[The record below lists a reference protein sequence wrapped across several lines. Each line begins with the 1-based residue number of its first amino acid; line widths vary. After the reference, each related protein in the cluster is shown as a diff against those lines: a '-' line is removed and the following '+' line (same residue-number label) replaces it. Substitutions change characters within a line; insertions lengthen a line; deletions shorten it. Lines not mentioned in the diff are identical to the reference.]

1 MSGGFSEKL
10 VLVRV
15 SEKFELASVELLE
28 VNFIDLLIDSYNHI
42 YVLACCFFFPFRV
55 NGMPDNS
62 STNALVSSIYS
73 SMYYLGYVHFFT
85 DSLSLLF

>member
-28 VNFIDLLIDSYNHI
+28 VNFIDQLFFIIMFLYLLAASFS
-42 YVLACCFFFPFRV
+42 LAGKMECPMIPSQTRLCQV
-55 NGMPDNS
+55 
-62 STNALVSSIYS
+62 
-73 SMYYLGYVHFFT
+73 FT
-85 DSLSLLF
+85 FVCTI

>member
-42 YVLACCFFFPFRV
+42 YVLARCFFFPFRV

-62 STNALVSSIYS
+62 STNALVSSIFS

>member
-1 MSGGFSEKL
+1 MADFQRNWF
-10 VLVRV
+10 LVRV

-28 VNFIDLLIDSYNHI
+28 VNFIDLLIDSFKHI
-42 YVLACCFFFPFRV
+42 CVLACCFFFPCRV

-73 SMYYLGYVHFFT
+73 SMNYLGYVHFFT

>member
-62 STNALVSSIYS
+62 STNALVSCIYS
-73 SMYYLGYVHFFT
+73 SMNYLGYVHFFT

>member
-42 YVLACCFFFPFRV
+42 CVLACCFFPCRV

-62 STNALVSSIYS
+62 STNALVSSIFS

>member
-62 STNALVSSIYS
+62 STNALVSSIFS

>member
-15 SEKFELASVELLE
+15 GEKFELASVELLE

-42 YVLACCFFFPFRV
+42 CVLACCFFFPCRV

-73 SMYYLGYVHFFT
+73 SMNYLGYVHFFT